1 MDRKPTAEEKMVARV
16 ESFYQV
22 SEQQRGEIVL
32 LGIAMACAVT
42 RVGGDGVRLSLGDA
56 HWDVLVGAAMAVSG
70 CRGPVE
76 LFSALVCY
84 SAKVSAVHLN
94 WIGDEDGSETVARV
108 LSTATPQ
115 RVMDV
120 VRAVTAALAAEE
132 PTPKA
137 DGSP

>member
-1 MDRKPTAEEKMVARV
+1 MNSKDAEAKMALLVQ
-16 ESFYQV
+16 EFYQQPLRV
-22 SEQQRGEIVL
+22 QSETVL
-32 LGIAMACAVT
+32 LGISLAAAVR
-42 RVGGDGVRLSLGDA
+42 RVSGTGTTLELGPA
-56 HWDVLVGAAMAVSG
+56 HWDVIAGAAIALSG

-76 LFSALVCY
+76 LFSALICY
-84 SAKVSAVHLN
+84 SAKVSAAHLS

-120 VRAVTAALAAEE
+120 VRAVTSALAAED

-137 DGSP
+137 DGTL